1 MNSMKLCVLSAFVL
15 GGASSVFAQVSN
27 YYVTDGTTQRGF
39 THVLQG
45 GTEQFAYQWVSGGQ
59 MPIAVGDFGSG
70 MRVRQAV
77 GQPLS
82 GNPEQGNEYTLA
94 GVATGGT
101 NVWGGATNGITAY
114 DAGFNGTNIFMVDWT
129 SGEVYS
135 YDNNYNNRT
144 FLFQANQSDLGIT
157 FDSGTNTIWT
167 SNFGGGT
174 VSQWSLGG
182 TLLNSF
188 NGAGSSLAALAYD
201 SDDQSLWLSNGSEM
215 VQYNRSGSILSRFSY
230 GTYVLGGEFAAEG
243 VPEPTS
249 MVLLGLGAAAV
260 LRRKRKA

>member
-1 MNSMKLCVLSAFVL
+1 MRSYKGILIAAAMVVGTTSA
-15 GGASSVFAQVSN
+15 FAQVSA
-27 YYVTDGTTQRGF
+27 YYVTDGTAGVGN

-101 NVWGGATNGITAY
+101 NLWSRTQNANTGY
-114 DAGFNGTNIFMVDWT
+114 DAGFDGTHIYMIDWT
-129 SGEVYS
+129 GGQVYQ
-135 YDNNYNNRT
+135 YDNNYNGGTYMFN
-144 FLFQANQSDLGIT
+144 ANTSDLGIT

-167 SNFGGGT
+167 SNWGSGT
-174 VSQWSLGG
+174 VSQWSMGG
-182 TLLNSF
+182 ALLSSF
-188 NGAGSSLAALAYD
+188 HAAGSNLGALAYD
-201 SDDQSLWLSNGSEM
+201 SADQSLWMSNGSEM
-215 VQYNRSGSILSRFSY
+215 IQYDRAGNLLSRFSY
-230 GTYVLGGEFAAEG
+230 GTYVLGGEFAA
-243 VPEPTS
+243 VPEPAT
-249 MVLLGLGAAAV
+249 MALLGLGALAA